1 MMEAGELPV
10 GWVATS
16 LSEIASKLVDGSHNP
31 PAKQAS
37 GLPMLSA
44 VNINDNKILFSDF
57 RLITEADFEQED
69 RRTKVVAGDV
79 LLTIVGAIGRTAVV
93 PEAIGKF
100 TLQRSVAVITPVL
113 VSSKFLMY
121 QIEAPRVAQYFKDNA
136 RGTAQ
141 KGVYLK
147 TLGATEIWL
156 PPLPEQ
162 HRIVA
167 KIEELFS
174 ELDQG
179 VASLKTA
186 REQLKVYRQSLLK
199 NAFEGKLTAAI
210 GWREKP
216 LGQLLGFLTSGS
228 RGWAAYYA
236 TSGDLFVRAQNI
248 KYDRLEL
255 DDVAFVALPDKAE
268 GLRTR
273 VQQGDLLITITG
285 ANVTKSALVKH
296 DLGVAYVSQHVAL
309 CRPTTEILPEYL
321 YWFIVAEAAGRKQL
335 TDMAYGAGKPGLN
348 LENIRSV
355 NVPFPSVREQHEIV
369 EQIESKLS
377 EADQLDQTLAT
388 ALQQADAL
396 RQSIL
401 KKAFCGQLVKQDKN
415 DEPATALLERI
426 RAERSSL
433 STTRRSRR
441 AIPEA
446 PKALELTPPP
456 GKIIP
461 FPVAV
466 PGIAAKDLHAGILA
480 MAYRLHELHPDKL
493 PHFGHVKAEKIS
505 HLVEA
510 HLGLDLERQPFKDA
524 AGPNDHPHLK
534 KVEHR
539 ARKANWFEVT
549 RLETGR
555 YEFRPQSGFGRLLT
569 KTQQALG
576 GRLGEVERL
585 LELMLPMNMRQAE
598 ILATVYA
605 AWNNLLLLGKS
616 PSDEEIVL
624 EARENWHESKLKIDR
639 SKFFRAVEW
648 MREKGLVPVGRGRL
662 VVAKGE

>member
-1 MMEAGELPV
+1 MYG
-10 GWVATS
+10 AT
-16 LSEIASKLVDGSHNP
+16 
-31 PAKQAS
+31 
-37 GLPMLSA
+37 
-44 VNINDNKILFSDF
+44 
-57 RLITEADFEQED
+57 
-69 RRTKVVAGDV
+69 
-79 LLTIVGAIGRTAVV
+79 
-93 PEAIGKF
+93 IGKLSIWGIDAS
-100 TLQRSVAVITPVL
+100 TNQACAVGVCGEEL
-113 VSSKFLMY
+113 NNEFLY
-121 QIEAPRVAQYFKDNA
+121 YFLASEKRNLIKAGKGGAQPNIS
-136 RGTAQ
+136 Q
-141 KGVYLK
+141 GVIR
-147 TLGATEIWL
+147 EWPFNL
-156 PPLPEQ
+156 PPLAEQ

-199 NAFEGKLTAAI
+199 NAFKGKLTAAT

-248 KYDRLEL
+248 KHDRLEL

-273 VQQGDLLITITG
+273 IQQGDLLITITG

-309 CRPTTEILPEYL
+309 CRPTAEILPEYL

-355 NVPFPSVREQHEIV
+355 NVPFPSLHEQQEIV

-401 KKAFCGQLVKQDKN
+401 KKAFSGQLVAQDKN

-426 RAERSSL
+426 RA
-433 STTRRSRR
+433 
-441 AIPEA
+441 
-446 PKALELTPPP
+446 
-456 GKIIP
+456 
-461 FPVAV
+461 
-466 PGIAAKDLHAGILA
+466 
-480 MAYRLHELHPDKL
+480 
-493 PHFGHVKAEKIS
+493 
-505 HLVEA
+505 
-510 HLGLDLERQPFKDA
+510 
-524 AGPNDHPHLK
+524 
-534 KVEHR
+534 
-539 ARKANWFEVT
+539 
-549 RLETGR
+549 
-555 YEFRPQSGFGRLLT
+555 
-569 KTQQALG
+569 
-576 GRLGEVERL
+576 
-585 LELMLPMNMRQAE
+585 
-598 ILATVYA
+598 
-605 AWNNLLLLGKS
+605 GKS
-616 PSDEEIVL
+616 NGI
-624 EARENWHESKLKIDR
+624 KK
-639 SKFFRAVEW
+639 
-648 MREKGLVPVGRGRL
+648 PVKQRKVG
-662 VVAKGE
+662 

>member
-1 MMEAGELPV
+1 MMAEFPASWVLLPV
-10 GWVATS
+10 SDVVRNVTLTDKKIPQKSYLPSGKFPVFDQGQEYVGGYTDDAAMLVDCDLPVIVFGDHTRTV
-16 LSEIASKLVDGSHNP
+16 KLVNAPFAPGADGVKVLQPSACILPKLLENFVRYLVTKIPNNGYARHYQHL
-31 PAKQAS
+31 AKS
-37 GLPMLSA
+37 LLP
-44 VNINDNKILFSDF
+44 I
-57 RLITEADFEQED
+57 
-69 RRTKVVAGDV
+69 
-79 LLTIVGAIGRTAVV
+79 
-93 PEAIGKF
+93 
-100 TLQRSVAVITPVL
+100 
-113 VSSKFLMY
+113 
-121 QIEAPRVAQYFKDNA
+121 
-136 RGTAQ
+136 
-141 KGVYLK
+141 
-147 TLGATEIWL
+147 
-156 PPLPEQ
+156 PPLAEQ

-199 NAFEGKLTAAI
+199 NAFEGKLTSAT
-210 GWREKP
+210 GWREKS

-248 KYDRLEL
+248 KHDRLEL

-273 VQQGDLLITITG
+273 IQQGDLLITITG

-355 NVPFPSVREQHEIV
+355 NVPFPSLHEQQEIV

-415 DEPATALLERI
+415 EEPASTLLERI
-426 RAERSSL
+426 RA
-433 STTRRSRR
+433 
-441 AIPEA
+441 
-446 PKALELTPPP
+446 
-456 GKIIP
+456 
-461 FPVAV
+461 
-466 PGIAAKDLHAGILA
+466 
-480 MAYRLHELHPDKL
+480 
-493 PHFGHVKAEKIS
+493 
-505 HLVEA
+505 
-510 HLGLDLERQPFKDA
+510 
-524 AGPNDHPHLK
+524 
-534 KVEHR
+534 
-539 ARKANWFEVT
+539 
-549 RLETGR
+549 
-555 YEFRPQSGFGRLLT
+555 
-569 KTQQALG
+569 
-576 GRLGEVERL
+576 
-585 LELMLPMNMRQAE
+585 
-598 ILATVYA
+598 
-605 AWNNLLLLGKS
+605 GKS
-616 PSDEEIVL
+616 NGI
-624 EARENWHESKLKIDR
+624 KK
-639 SKFFRAVEW
+639 
-648 MREKGLVPVGRGRL
+648 PVKQRKPG
-662 VVAKGE
+662 